1 MIKQLLRSGLALIIT
16 MSLLS
21 TVAFAGLEGM
31 QRSKSTKLPG
41 EAATSLSIGKEDREM
56 IIGLGKDGLAWL
68 DIRNPRA
75 PFLKK
80 HLLTSGNVVSTAF
93 DGRNTFAGM
102 ADGTIWAVDL
112 KTENFVKIEVESFD
126 SAPVHLALSPKG
138 NQLIAV
144 NGKQAVL
151 LEFKGKVGNNTPI
164 DVIAL
169 PLSLEG
175 KGLEAPATPNPIKVT
190 FSPNGKTAAIALQLN
205 NGIAIVDM
213 ESKKVERI
221 FSTGVT
227 KHRADLKDDGVPFIE
242 DSFTGRLEAGDLT
255 FSPDGKF
262 IYTANEGSPLVA
274 PEKEGIWSGGRNFSI
289 FQVDGTLAYDGMDK
303 LEQSSYVLGS
313 YPDSRSLIRGIEP
326 NGVAIGKID
335 DKPAMAISARQAN
348 AIFFFQLEQF
358 ENPFFVG
365 MVASGGKKP
374 VAISGFQTRDGFA
387 AVDEDGLLSI
397 YLPILNNRETGTGH

>member
-1 MIKQLLRSGLALIIT
+1 MIKQLLRSGFALVIS

-41 EAATSLSIGKEDREM
+41 ETATSLSVGKEDREM
-56 IIGLGKDGLAWL
+56 LVGLGKDGLAWL

-80 HLLTSGNVVSTAF
+80 HVLTSGNVVSTAF
-93 DGRNTFAGM
+93 DGRNAFAGM
-102 ADGTIWAVDL
+102 VDGSIWAVDL
-112 KTENFVKIEVESFD
+112 KTEKFVKIEVESFD
-126 SAPVHLALSPKG
+126 SNPVYLALSPKG

-151 LEFKGKVGNNTPI
+151 LEFKGKVSDNSQINA
-164 DVIAL
+164 IAL
-169 PLSLEG
+169 PLSLDG
-175 KGLEAPATPNPIKVT
+175 VGLEAPATPNPVRVA
-190 FSPNGKTAAIALQLN
+190 FSPNGKTAAIALQVN

-213 ESKKVERI
+213 ENKKVEKI

-227 KHRADLKDDGVPFIE
+227 KHRADLKEDGVPFIE
-242 DSFTGRLEAGDLT
+242 DPFIGRLEPGDLT
-255 FSPDGKF
+255 FGPDGKL
-262 IYTANEGSPLVA
+262 IYTANEGAPSIA

-289 FQVDGTLAYDGMDK
+289 FQIDGTLVYDGMDK

-326 NGVAIGKID
+326 NGVTMGKID
-335 DKPAMAISARQAN
+335 DKPAMAILARYADGV
-348 AIFFFQLEQF
+348 FFFQLEQL

-374 VAISGFQTRDGFA
+374 VAISGFQTKDGFV